1 MACRRSAVRSRLA
14 PPTIFSRFIRYL
26 SDPLLRS
33 PSPVRTSGCLE
44 ASFRRPRTAR
54 NGRARGPWLTS
65 IPVATRGRS
74 ATGSRRRGSHS
85 SAGERLY
92 DMQEV
97 GGSIPPGS
105 TKTLP
110 AGRAPSPPT
119 TTDVTCAEA
128 GTNGTVSRSAPGPWL
143 SRDCASFA
151 CRRSAVRIRLAPPF
165 PSSRIRPT
173 ARPDASGA

>member
-1 MACRRSAVRSRLA
+1 MQEVGGSI
-14 PPTIFSRFIRYL
+14 PPGSTNDLSSFHQRFIRSAPAVAL
-26 SDPLLRS
+26 ACPDI
-33 PSPVRTSGCLE
+33 GM
-44 ASFRRPRTAR
+44 PRGKLPANTNRKEREGA
-54 NGRARGPWLTS
+54 GPWLTS

-74 ATGSRRRGSHS
+74 ATGSRRPGSHS

-110 AGRAPSPPT
+110 AGRAPVPPAAT
-119 TTDVTCAEA
+119 EVTCAEA
-128 GTNGTVSRSAPGPWL
+128 GTNGAVSRSAPGPWL
-143 SRDCASFA
+143 SRDCACFA
-151 CRRSAVRIRLAPPF
+151 CRRSAVRIRSAPPF